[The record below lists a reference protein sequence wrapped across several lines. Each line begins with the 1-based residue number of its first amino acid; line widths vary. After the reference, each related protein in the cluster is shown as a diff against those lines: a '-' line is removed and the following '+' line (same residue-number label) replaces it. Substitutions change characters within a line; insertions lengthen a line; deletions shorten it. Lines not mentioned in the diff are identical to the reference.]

1 MMPVRTPEE
10 AYAVCESIAE
20 GRTRATARNA
30 YGDGYRAAA
39 EHIASEIRANR
50 LGGPSL
56 SVDRDLHE
64 AEVEARTMARV
75 LQAAVRV
82 VERSGT
88 QTEAAD
94 AVRALV
100 GAFFAPEDVPPLL
113 RPRERASG
121 TRLAVQAEPARS
133 LAR

>member
-1 MMPVRTPEE
+1 MTPAKTPEE
-10 AYAVCESIAE
+10 AYAVCEAIAE
-20 GRTRATARNA
+20 SRAQATARNP

-50 LGGPSL
+50 LGGPSPAL
-56 SVDRDLHE
+56 ERELYE

-75 LQAAVRV
+75 LHAAVEV
-82 VERSGT
+82 VERSGP
-88 QTEAAD
+88 QTDAAD

-100 GAFFAPEDVPPLL
+100 ASFFVADDLPPLL

-121 TRLAVQAEPARS
+121 TRLRELRERKS
-133 LAR
+133 LVR